1 MILAAMAACL
11 LIPSLVQS
19 TPWQPHPYAD
29 SPYASNPY
37 GAPPITYNQKKY
49 EVPKYE
55 PTEPSYEDAKYQP
68 TEPSYVVPKYQPTEP
83 SYGVPKYQP
92 TEPSYEVPK
101 YQPTEPSYE
110 VPKYKPAGPSYE
122 VPKYGPKPAP
132 IYTTPAPTSRYSIPI
147 EKPYEEHKPS
157 ESYGKIEPEFAAVLI
172 GGCDKCQGIEASAV
186 YSPNVKSSI
195 VPASPLKTCTLPAGV
210 FYNDSLI
217 VCGSGCQAI
226 GTPCYTNKI
235 GCDTWEQVAPIRE
248 YRERFTMTVVESCN
262 ALVVVGGFK
271 CTNDVEIFH
280 DGKWCDGPKHDGL
293 HGLVFHSAVSYGESQ
308 VMVIGGLLKGE
319 PTNNVFTIDVSNG
332 KVEEAASLNFKRY
345 SHASSPASWGGN
357 DYIIV
362 AGGFEDYC
370 VTNKVEFI
378 QISNYGY
385 SKPTWQMLA
394 PMNVKRF
401 DFGLAMYG
409 SQLAAFGGQPPIESE
424 NIEVY
429 DPETNC
435 WKLASQVIA
444 HPERQ
449 FFTAITVPKSYFQET
464 PTTPSYTNPPV
475 YLSPPKYTEAPVY
488 PSPPTYTEAP
498 VYPSPPKYTKAP
510 VYPSPPKYTKAPVY
524 TTAPSYMEPVPEDED
539 FATVLIGGCD
549 NDIGIKDSEI
559 YSPNFESD
567 IIPASPMPTCTKPAG
582 VFYNGSVVICGGVT
596 DGQGTPCY
604 SNKIGTKEWREFCPL
619 LEHRDR
625 FTMTAVESSNAL
637 VIVGGFKSGKDVEI
651 YKDGKWQYGPELR
664 DQGLVHHCSVQYN
677 NKVMVTGGFCSGKP
691 TDTVQTICVESNQV
705 DTFAPLNSKR
715 YAHSC
720 MAMSWGGADYV
731 VVAGGFQDYS
741 VSNTVEFIPTKMD
754 GYSAPAWK
762 TLPSMNIRRFDFG
775 LGIYGKKLAAFGGQ
789 PTLDSDKIEVYCPE
803 SKQWRLVGR
812 SIVHP
817 ERHFFTAITVPE
829 SSLKVKVIGY

>member
-1 MILAAMAACL
+1 MGTLTSRMILALVACL
-11 LIPSLVQS
+11 LIPHLVQS
-19 TPWQPHPYAD
+19 TPLE
-29 SPYASNPY
+29 
-37 GAPPITYNQKKY
+37 PPQ
-49 EVPKYE
+49 
-55 PTEPSYEDAKYQP
+55 SYDVK
-68 TEPSYVVPKYQPTEP
+68 
-83 SYGVPKYQP
+83 
-92 TEPSYEVPK
+92 
-101 YQPTEPSYE
+101 
-110 VPKYKPAGPSYE
+110 
-122 VPKYGPKPAP
+122 
-132 IYTTPAPTSRYSIPI
+132 
-147 EKPYEEHKPS
+147 
-157 ESYGKIEPEFAAVLI
+157 EPEFAAVII
-172 GGCDKCQGIEASAV
+172 GDCDKVRGIEASEV
-186 YSPNVKSSI
+186 YSPNVKSSV
-195 VPASPLKTCTLPAGV
+195 VPASPLDTCTLPAGV

-217 VCGSGCQAI
+217 LCGSGCQAI

-235 GCDTWEQVAPIRE
+235 GCDTWEEMAPIRE

-271 CTNDVEIFH
+271 CTNDVEIFR

-293 HGLVFHSAVSYGESQ
+293 HGLVFHSAVSFGKGQ
-308 VMVIGGLLKGE
+308 VMVIGGLLKGK

-332 KVEEAASLNFKRY
+332 KVEKAPRLNFKRH
-345 SHASSPASWGGN
+345 SHASSPASWGGR

-362 AGGFEDYC
+362 AGGFEDSYT
-370 VTNKVEFI
+370 VSNKVEI
-378 QISNYGY
+378 LSMHSRGY
-385 SKPTWQMLA
+385 VKQTWQMVA
-394 PMNVKRF
+394 SMNINRF

-409 SQLAAFGGQPPIESE
+409 SQLAAFGGQPPIESDQ
-424 NIEVY
+424 IEVY
-429 DPETNC
+429 NPETNC
-435 WKLASQVIA
+435 WKIVGQRIA
-444 HPERQ
+444 NSERS
-449 FFTAITVPKSYFQET
+449 FFTAITVPDSYFQET

-475 YLSPPKYTEAPVY
+475 YPSPPKYTEAPVY
-488 PSPPTYTEAP
+488 PSPPKYIKAPVYPSSPKYTEAP
-498 VYPSPPKYTKAP
+498 VYTA
-510 VYPSPPKYTKAPVY
+510 
-524 TTAPSYMEPVPEDED
+524 APSYMEPVPEDED
-539 FATVLIGGCD
+539 FATVLVGGCD

-705 DTFAPLNSKR
+705 DTLAPLNSKR

-720 MAMSWGGADYV
+720 MAMSWGGEDYV

-741 VSNTVEFIPTKMD
+741 VSNTVEFIPTKMN

-762 TLPSMNIRRFDFG
+762 TLPPMNIRRFDFG
-775 LGIYGKKLAAFGGQ
+775 LGMYGKKLAAFGGQ
-789 PTLDSDKIEVYCPE
+789 PTIDSDKIEVYCPE
-803 SKQWRLVGR
+803 SKEWRLVGR

-829 SSLKVKVIGY
+829 SALKVKVIGY

>member
-1 MILAAMAACL
+1 MGTLTSKMILAAMAACL
-11 LIPSLVQS
+11 LIPHLVQS

-29 SPYASNPY
+29 SPYASY
-37 GAPPITYNQKKY
+37 GAPPITYNQK
-49 EVPKYE
+49 
-55 PTEPSYEDAKYQP
+55 
-68 TEPSYVVPKYQPTEP
+68 
-83 SYGVPKYQP
+83 KYQP

-101 YQPTEPSYE
+101 YQPTEPS
-110 VPKYKPAGPSYE
+110 
-122 VPKYGPKPAP
+122 
-132 IYTTPAPTSRYSIPI
+132 
-147 EKPYEEHKPS
+147 YEEHKPS

-172 GGCDKCQGIEASAV
+172 GGCDKCRGIEASAV
-186 YSPNVKSSI
+186 YSPNVESSI
-195 VPASPLKTCTLPAGV
+195 VPVSPLKTCTLPAGV

-235 GCDTWEQVAPIRE
+235 GCDTWEEMAPIRE
-248 YRERFTMTVVESCN
+248 YRERFTMTDVES
-262 ALVVVGGFK
+262 FR
-271 CTNDVEIFH
+271 

-308 VMVIGGLLKGE
+308 VMVIGGLLKGK

-332 KVEEAASLNFKRY
+332 KVEEAACLNFKRY

-378 QISNYGY
+378 QISNLGY

-394 PMNVKRF
+394 PINVKRF

-444 HPERQ
+444 HPERP

-464 PTTPSYTNPPV
+464 PTTPSYTEAPV
-475 YLSPPKYTEAPVY
+475 YPSPPKYTEAPVY
-488 PSPPTYTEAP
+488 SSPPKYTEAP

-510 VYPSPPKYTKAPVY
+510 VYPSPPKYTEAPVY
-524 TTAPSYMEPVPEDED
+524 TTAPPYIEPVPEDED
-539 FATVLIGGCD
+539 FATVLVGGCD

-604 SNKIGTKEWREFCPL
+604 SNKIGTKEWKEFCPL

-720 MAMSWGGADYV
+720 MAMSWGGEDYV

-741 VSNTVEFIPTKMD
+741 VSNTVEFIPTKMH

-762 TLPSMNIRRFDFG
+762 TLPPMNIRRFDFG

-789 PTLDSDKIEVYCPE
+789 PTIDSDKIEVYCPE
-803 SKQWRLVGR
+803 SKEWRLVGR

-829 SSLKVKVIGY
+829 SALKVKVIGY

>member
-1 MILAAMAACL
+1 MILALVACL
-11 LIPSLVQS
+11 LIPHLVQS
-19 TPWQPHPYAD
+19 TPLE
-29 SPYASNPY
+29 
-37 GAPPITYNQKKY
+37 PPQ
-49 EVPKYE
+49 
-55 PTEPSYEDAKYQP
+55 SYDVK
-68 TEPSYVVPKYQPTEP
+68 
-83 SYGVPKYQP
+83 
-92 TEPSYEVPK
+92 
-101 YQPTEPSYE
+101 
-110 VPKYKPAGPSYE
+110 
-122 VPKYGPKPAP
+122 
-132 IYTTPAPTSRYSIPI
+132 
-147 EKPYEEHKPS
+147 
-157 ESYGKIEPEFAAVLI
+157 EPEFAAVII
-172 GGCDKCQGIEASAV
+172 GDCDKVRGIEASEV
-186 YSPNVKSSI
+186 YSPNVKSSV
-195 VPASPLKTCTLPAGV
+195 VPASPLDTCTLPAGV

-217 VCGSGCQAI
+217 LCGGGCQEK

-235 GCDTWEQVAPIRE
+235 GCDTWEQMAPIRE
-248 YRERFTMTVVESCN
+248 YRERFTMTVVESFN
-262 ALVVVGGFK
+262 ALVVVGGFR

-293 HGLVFHSAVSYGESQ
+293 HGLVFHSAVSFGKSQ
-308 VMVIGGLLKGE
+308 VMVIGGLLKGK

-332 KVEEAASLNFKRY
+332 KVEKAPCLNFKRH
-345 SHASSPASWGGN
+345 SHASSPASWGGR

-362 AGGFEDYC
+362 AGGFEDSYT
-370 VTNKVEFI
+370 VSNKVEI
-378 QISNYGY
+378 LSMRSRGY
-385 SKPTWQMLA
+385 VKPTWQMLA
-394 PMNVKRF
+394 SMNINRF

-409 SQLAAFGGQPPIESE
+409 SQLAAFGGKPPIESE

-435 WKLASQVIA
+435 WKMVSQCIA

-449 FFTAITVPKSYFQET
+449 FFTAITVPDSYFQET

-475 YLSPPKYTEAPVY
+475 YITPAYTNLPVYPSPPKYTEAPVY
-488 PSPPTYTEAP
+488 PSPPKYTEAPVYPSQRKYTEAP

-539 FATVLIGGCD
+539 FATVLVGGCD

-582 VFYNGSVVICGGVT
+582 VFYNGSVVICGGVK

-604 SNKIGTKEWREFCPL
+604 TNEIGTHEWKKFCPL
-619 LEHRDR
+619 MENRER

-637 VIVGGFKSGKDVEI
+637 VVVGGFKSGKDVEI

-664 DQGLVHHCSVQYN
+664 KEQGLVHHCSVQYN

-705 DTFAPLNSKR
+705 DNFAPLNSKR

-720 MAMSWGGADYV
+720 MATSWGGKDYV
-731 VVAGGFQDYS
+731 VVAGGFQDFS
-741 VSNTVEFIPTKMD
+741 VSNTVEFIPTKID

-762 TLPSMNIRRFDFG
+762 TLPPMNIRRFNFG

-789 PTLDSDKIEVYCPE
+789 PTIDSDKIEGYCPE
-803 SKQWRLVGR
+803 SKQWKLVGR
-812 SIVHP
+812 SLVNP

-829 SSLKVKVIGY
+829 SYLNVKQGY

>member
-1 MILAAMAACL
+1 MGTLTSRMILALVACL
-11 LIPSLVQS
+11 LIPHLVQS
-19 TPWQPHPYAD
+19 TPLE
-29 SPYASNPY
+29 
-37 GAPPITYNQKKY
+37 PPQ
-49 EVPKYE
+49 
-55 PTEPSYEDAKYQP
+55 SYDVK
-68 TEPSYVVPKYQPTEP
+68 
-83 SYGVPKYQP
+83 
-92 TEPSYEVPK
+92 
-101 YQPTEPSYE
+101 
-110 VPKYKPAGPSYE
+110 
-122 VPKYGPKPAP
+122 
-132 IYTTPAPTSRYSIPI
+132 
-147 EKPYEEHKPS
+147 
-157 ESYGKIEPEFAAVLI
+157 EPEFAAVII
-172 GGCDKCQGIEASAV
+172 GDCDKVRGIEASEV
-186 YSPNVKSSI
+186 YSPNVKSSV
-195 VPASPLKTCTLPAGV
+195 VPASPLDTCTLPAGV

-235 GCDTWEQVAPIRE
+235 GCDTWEQMAPIRE

-271 CTNDVEIFH
+271 CTNDVEIFR

-308 VMVIGGLLKGE
+308 VMVIGGLLKGK

-332 KVEEAASLNFKRY
+332 KVEEAACLNFKRY

-475 YLSPPKYTEAPVY
+475 YITPASTNPPVYHSPPKYTEAPVY
-488 PSPPTYTEAP
+488 PSPPKYTEAP

-510 VYPSPPKYTKAPVY
+510 VYPSPPKYTEAPVY

-539 FATVLIGGCD
+539 FATVLVGGCD
-549 NDIGIKDSEI
+549 NDIGIKDSE
-559 YSPNFESD
+559 
-567 IIPASPMPTCTKPAG
+567 
-582 VFYNGSVVICGGVT
+582 
-596 DGQGTPCY
+596 
-604 SNKIGTKEWREFCPL
+604 
-619 LEHRDR
+619 
-625 FTMTAVESSNAL
+625 
-637 VIVGGFKSGKDVEI
+637 
-651 YKDGKWQYGPELR
+651 
-664 DQGLVHHCSVQYN
+664 
-677 NKVMVTGGFCSGKP
+677 
-691 TDTVQTICVESNQV
+691 
-705 DTFAPLNSKR
+705 
-715 YAHSC
+715 
-720 MAMSWGGADYV
+720 
-731 VVAGGFQDYS
+731 
-741 VSNTVEFIPTKMD
+741 
-754 GYSAPAWK
+754 
-762 TLPSMNIRRFDFG
+762 
-775 LGIYGKKLAAFGGQ
+775 
-789 PTLDSDKIEVYCPE
+789 
-803 SKQWRLVGR
+803 
-812 SIVHP
+812 
-817 ERHFFTAITVPE
+817 
-829 SSLKVKVIGY
+829 

>member
-1 MILAAMAACL
+1 MGRLISKMILVGMADCL

-29 SPYASNPY
+29 SPYASY
-37 GAPPITYNQKKY
+37 GAPPITYNQK
-49 EVPKYE
+49 
-55 PTEPSYEDAKYQP
+55 
-68 TEPSYVVPKYQPTEP
+68 
-83 SYGVPKYQP
+83 KYQP

-110 VPKYKPAGPSYE
+110 VPKYKP
-122 VPKYGPKPAP
+122 
-132 IYTTPAPTSRYSIPI
+132 T
-147 EKPYEEHKPS
+147 EKPYEEYKPS

-172 GGCDKCQGIEASAV
+172 GGCDKCRGIEASEV

-195 VPASPLKTCTLPAGV
+195 VPVSPLKTCTLPAGV

-235 GCDTWEQVAPIRE
+235 GCDTWEEMAPIRE

-271 CTNDVEIFH
+271 CTNDVEIFR

-293 HGLVFHSAVSYGESQ
+293 HGLVFHSAVSFGKSQ
-308 VMVIGGLLKGE
+308 VMVIGGLLKGK

-332 KVEEAASLNFKRY
+332 KVEKAPCLNFKRH
-345 SHASSPASWGGN
+345 SHSSSPASWGGR

-362 AGGFEDYC
+362 AGGFEDSYT
-370 VTNKVEFI
+370 VSNKVEI
-378 QISNYGY
+378 LSMHSRGY
-385 SKPTWQMLA
+385 VKQTWQMVA
-394 PMNVKRF
+394 SMNINRF

-409 SQLAAFGGQPPIESE
+409 SQLAAFGGQPPIESDQ
-424 NIEVY
+424 IEVY
-429 DPETNC
+429 NPETNC
-435 WKLASQVIA
+435 WKIVGQRIA
-444 HPERQ
+444 NSERQ
-449 FFTAITVPKSYFQET
+449 FFTAITVPDSYFQET

-475 YLSPPKYTEAPVY
+475 Y
-488 PSPPTYTEAP
+488 
-498 VYPSPPKYTKAP
+498 PSPPKYIKAP
-510 VYPSPPKYTKAPVY
+510 VYPSSPKYTEAPVY

-539 FATVLIGGCD
+539 FATVLVGGCD

-567 IIPASPMPTCTKPAG
+567 IIPASPVPTCTKPAG
-582 VFYNGSVVICGGVT
+582 VFYNGSVVICGGVK

-604 SNKIGTKEWREFCPL
+604 TNEIGTHEWKKFCPL
-619 LEHRDR
+619 MEHRER
-625 FTMTAVESSNAL
+625 FTMTVVESSNAL
-637 VIVGGFKSGKDVEI
+637 VVVGGFKSGKDVEI
-651 YKDGKWQYGPELR
+651 YKDGKWQCGPELR
-664 DQGLVHHCSVQYN
+664 KDQGLVHHCSVQYN

-720 MAMSWGGADYV
+720 MATSWGGKDYV

-754 GYSAPAWK
+754 SYSAPAWK
-762 TLPSMNIRRFDFG
+762 TLPPMNIRRFNFG

-789 PTLDSDKIEVYCPE
+789 PTIDSDKIEVYCPE
-803 SKQWRLVGR
+803 SKQWKLVGR
-812 SIVHP
+812 SLVNP

-829 SSLKVKVIGY
+829 SYLKVKQGY

>member
-1 MILAAMAACL
+1 MGTLTSRMILALVACL
-11 LIPSLVQS
+11 LIPHLVQS
-19 TPWQPHPYAD
+19 TPL
-29 SPYASNPY
+29 
-37 GAPPITYNQKKY
+37 
-49 EVPKYE
+49 
-55 PTEPSYEDAKYQP
+55 EPSQ
-68 TEPSYVVPKYQPTEP
+68 
-83 SYGVPKYQP
+83 SYGVK
-92 TEPSYEVPK
+92 
-101 YQPTEPSYE
+101 
-110 VPKYKPAGPSYE
+110 
-122 VPKYGPKPAP
+122 
-132 IYTTPAPTSRYSIPI
+132 
-147 EKPYEEHKPS
+147 
-157 ESYGKIEPEFAAVLI
+157 EPEFAAVII
-172 GGCDKCQGIEASAV
+172 GDCDKVRGIEASEV
-186 YSPNVKSSI
+186 YSPNVKSSV
-195 VPASPLKTCTLPAGV
+195 VPASPLDTCTLPAGV

-217 VCGSGCQAI
+217 LCGSGCQAI

-235 GCDTWEQVAPIRE
+235 GCDTWEEMAPIRE

-271 CTNDVEIFH
+271 CTNDVEIFR
-280 DGKWCDGPKHDGL
+280 DGKWRDGPKHDGL

-308 VMVIGGLLKGE
+308 VMVIGGLLKGK

-332 KVEEAASLNFKRY
+332 KVEEAACLNFKRY

-378 QISNYGY
+378 QISNHGY

-409 SQLAAFGGQPPIESE
+409 SQLPAFGGQPLIESDQ
-424 NIEVY
+424 IEVY

-444 HPERQ
+444 HPERP

-464 PTTPSYTNPPV
+464 PTTPSYT
-475 YLSPPKYTEAPVY
+475 
-488 PSPPTYTEAP
+488 EAP
-498 VYPSPPKYTKAP
+498 VYPSPPKYTEAP
-510 VYPSPPKYTKAPVY
+510 VYSSPPKYTEAPVY

-539 FATVLIGGCD
+539 FATVLVGGCD

-619 LEHRDR
+619 LEHRNR

-637 VIVGGFKSGKDVEI
+637 VVVGGFKSGKDVEI
-651 YKDGKWQYGPELR
+651 YKDGKWEYGPQLGK

-677 NKVMVTGGFCSGKP
+677 NKVMVAGGFCNGKP
-691 TDTVQTICVESNQV
+691 TDTVKMIDVTNNRVEDFVQ
-705 DTFAPLNSKR
+705 LNSKR
-715 YAHSC
+715 YSHSRI
-720 MAMSWGGADYV
+720 ATSWGGGDYV
-731 VVAGGFQDYS
+731 VVAGGFQDFS
-741 VSNTVEFIPTKMD
+741 VSNTVEFISTKMD
-754 GYSAPAWK
+754 GYSRPVWHSLAP
-762 TLPSMNIRRFDFG
+762 MIIRRFQFG
-775 LGIYGKKLAAFGGQ
+775 LGMYRKQLAAFGGE
-789 PTLDSDKIEVYCPE
+789 PTIDSEKIEVYSAE
-803 SKQWRLVGR
+803 SNCWKLADR

-817 ERHFFTAITVPE
+817 ERHYFTTITVPE
-829 SSLKVKVIGY
+829 SAVRKQGGDSGY

>member
-1 MILAAMAACL
+1 MILALVACL
-11 LIPSLVQS
+11 LIPHLVQS
-19 TPWQPHPYAD
+19 TPLEPPQSYAV
-29 SPYASNPY
+29 
-37 GAPPITYNQKKY
+37 K
-49 EVPKYE
+49 
-55 PTEPSYEDAKYQP
+55 
-68 TEPSYVVPKYQPTEP
+68 
-83 SYGVPKYQP
+83 
-92 TEPSYEVPK
+92 
-101 YQPTEPSYE
+101 
-110 VPKYKPAGPSYE
+110 
-122 VPKYGPKPAP
+122 
-132 IYTTPAPTSRYSIPI
+132 
-147 EKPYEEHKPS
+147 
-157 ESYGKIEPEFAAVLI
+157 EPEFAAVII
-172 GGCDKCQGIEASAV
+172 GDCDKVRGIEASEV
-186 YSPNVKSSI
+186 YSPNVKSSV
-195 VPASPLKTCTLPAGV
+195 VPASPLDTCTLPAGV

-217 VCGSGCQAI
+217 LCGGGCQEK

-235 GCDTWEQVAPIRE
+235 GCDTWEQMAPIRE
-248 YRERFTMTVVESCN
+248 YRERFTMTVVESFN

-293 HGLVFHSAVSYGESQ
+293 HGLVFHSAVSFGKSQ
-308 VMVIGGLLKGE
+308 VMVIGGLLKGK

-332 KVEEAASLNFKRY
+332 KVEKAPCLNFKRH
-345 SHASSPASWGGN
+345 SHASSPASWGGR

-362 AGGFEDYC
+362 AGGFEDSYT
-370 VTNKVEFI
+370 VSNKVEI
-378 QISNYGY
+378 LSMHSRGY
-385 SKPTWQMLA
+385 VKSTWQMLA
-394 PMNVKRF
+394 SMNINRF

-409 SQLAAFGGQPPIESE
+409 SQLAAFGGQPLIESDQ
-424 NIEVY
+424 IEVY

-435 WKLASQVIA
+435 WKIVGLRIA
-444 HPERQ
+444 NSERP
-449 FFTAITVPKSYFQET
+449 FFTAITVPDSYFQET
-464 PTTPSYTNPPV
+464 PTTPSYTNPPI
-475 YLSPPKYTEAPVY
+475 YIIPAYTYSPFYPSQPKYTDAP
-488 PSPPTYTEAP
+488 S
-498 VYPSPPKYTKAP
+498 
-510 VYPSPPKYTKAPVY
+510 Y
-524 TTAPSYMEPVPEDED
+524 TTAPSYMKPVPEDED

-567 IIPASPMPTCTKPAG
+567 IIPASPMLTCTKAAG
-582 VFYNGSVVICGGVT
+582 AFYNGSVVICGGGK

-619 LEHRDR
+619 LEHRNR

-637 VIVGGFKSGKDVEI
+637 VVVGGFKSGKDVEI

-754 GYSAPAWK
+754 GYSAPVWK
-762 TLPSMNIRRFDFG
+762 TLPPMNIKRFNFG

-789 PTLDSDKIEVYCPE
+789 PTIDSDKIEVYCPE
-803 SKQWRLVGR
+803 SKQWKCVGR
-812 SIVHP
+812 SLVNP

-829 SSLKVKVIGY
+829 SYLKVKHEGY

>member
-1 MILAAMAACL
+1 MGTLTSKMILAAMAACL
-11 LIPSLVQS
+11 LIPHLVQS

-29 SPYASNPY
+29 SPYASY
-37 GAPPITYNQKKY
+37 GAPPITY
-49 EVPKYE
+49 E
-55 PTEPSYEDAKYQP
+55 
-68 TEPSYVVPKYQPTEP
+68 
-83 SYGVPKYQP
+83 VPKYQP

-110 VPKYKPAGPSYE
+110 VPKEY
-122 VPKYGPKPAP
+122 
-132 IYTTPAPTSRYSIPI
+132 
-147 EKPYEEHKPS
+147 KPS

-172 GGCDKCQGIEASAV
+172 GGCDKCRGIEASAV

-195 VPASPLKTCTLPAGV
+195 VPVSPLKTCTLPAGV

-235 GCDTWEQVAPIRE
+235 GCDTWEEMAPIRE

-271 CTNDVEIFH
+271 CTNDVEIFR

-308 VMVIGGLLKGE
+308 VMVIGGLLKGK

-332 KVEEAASLNFKRY
+332 KVEEAACLNFKRY

-378 QISNYGY
+378 QISNLGY

-394 PMNVKRF
+394 PINVKRF

-464 PTTPSYTNPPV
+464 PTTPSYTEAPV
-475 YLSPPKYTEAPVY
+475 YPSPPKYTEAPVY
-488 PSPPTYTEAP
+488 PSPPKYEAP

-510 VYPSPPKYTKAPVY
+510 VYPSPPKYTEAPVY
-524 TTAPSYMEPVPEDED
+524 TTAPPYIEPVPEDED
-539 FATVLIGGCD
+539 FATVLVGGCD

-604 SNKIGTKEWREFCPL
+604 SNKIGTKEWKEFCPL

-705 DTFAPLNSKR
+705 DTFAPLNSER

-720 MAMSWGGADYV
+720 MATSWGGEDYV
-731 VVAGGFQDYS
+731 VVAGGFQDFS

-754 GYSAPAWK
+754 SYSAPAWK
-762 TLPSMNIRRFDFG
+762 TLPPMNIRRFNFG

-789 PTLDSDKIEVYCPE
+789 PTIDSDKIEVYCPE

>member
-1 MILAAMAACL
+1 
-11 LIPSLVQS
+11 
-19 TPWQPHPYAD
+19 
-29 SPYASNPY
+29 
-37 GAPPITYNQKKY
+37 
-49 EVPKYE
+49 
-55 PTEPSYEDAKYQP
+55 
-68 TEPSYVVPKYQPTEP
+68 
-83 SYGVPKYQP
+83 
-92 TEPSYEVPK
+92 
-101 YQPTEPSYE
+101 
-110 VPKYKPAGPSYE
+110 
-122 VPKYGPKPAP
+122 
-132 IYTTPAPTSRYSIPI
+132 
-147 EKPYEEHKPS
+147 
-157 ESYGKIEPEFAAVLI
+157 
-172 GGCDKCQGIEASAV
+172 
-186 YSPNVKSSI
+186 
-195 VPASPLKTCTLPAGV
+195 
-210 FYNDSLI
+210 
-217 VCGSGCQAI
+217 
-226 GTPCYTNKI
+226 
-235 GCDTWEQVAPIRE
+235 
-248 YRERFTMTVVESCN
+248 MTVVESCN

-271 CTNDVEIFH
+271 CTNDVEIFR

-293 HGLVFHSAVSYGESQ
+293 HGLVFHSAVSFGKSQ
-308 VMVIGGLLKGE
+308 VMVIGGLLKGK

-332 KVEEAASLNFKRY
+332 KVEKAPCLNFKRH
-345 SHASSPASWGGN
+345 SHASSPASWGGR

-362 AGGFEDYC
+362 AGGFEDSYT
-370 VTNKVEFI
+370 VSNKVEI
-378 QISNYGY
+378 LSMHSRGY
-385 SKPTWQMLA
+385 VKLTWQMVA
-394 PMNVKRF
+394 SMNIKRF

-409 SQLAAFGGQPPIESE
+409 SQLAAFGGQPPIESDQ
-424 NIEVY
+424 IEVY
-429 DPETNC
+429 NPETNC
-435 WKLASQVIA
+435 WKIVGQRIA
-444 HPERQ
+444 NSERP
-449 FFTAITVPKSYFQET
+449 FFTAITVPDSYFQET
-464 PTTPSYTNPPV
+464 PTTPAYTNPPV
-475 YLSPPKYTEAPVY
+475 YPSPPKYTEAPVY
-488 PSPPTYTEAP
+488 PSPP
-498 VYPSPPKYTKAP
+498 KYIKAP
-510 VYPSPPKYTKAPVY
+510 VYPSSPKYTEAPVY

-539 FATVLIGGCD
+539 FATVLVGGCD
-549 NDIGIKDSEI
+549 NEIGIKDSEI

-664 DQGLVHHCSVQYN
+664 DQGLVHHCSDQYN

-715 YAHSC
+715 YAHSR
-720 MAMSWGGADYV
+720 MAMSWGGEDYV

-762 TLPSMNIRRFDFG
+762 TLPPMNIRRFDFG

-789 PTLDSDKIEVYCPE
+789 PTIDSDKIEVYCPE

>member
-1 MILAAMAACL
+1 MGTLTSRMILALVACL
-11 LIPSLVQS
+11 LIPHLVQS
-19 TPWQPHPYAD
+19 TPLE
-29 SPYASNPY
+29 
-37 GAPPITYNQKKY
+37 PPQ
-49 EVPKYE
+49 
-55 PTEPSYEDAKYQP
+55 SYDVK
-68 TEPSYVVPKYQPTEP
+68 
-83 SYGVPKYQP
+83 
-92 TEPSYEVPK
+92 
-101 YQPTEPSYE
+101 
-110 VPKYKPAGPSYE
+110 
-122 VPKYGPKPAP
+122 
-132 IYTTPAPTSRYSIPI
+132 
-147 EKPYEEHKPS
+147 
-157 ESYGKIEPEFAAVLI
+157 EPEFVAVII
-172 GGCDKCQGIEASAV
+172 GDCDKVRGIEASEV
-186 YSPNVKSSI
+186 YSPNVKSSV
-195 VPASPLKTCTLPAGV
+195 VPASPLDTCTLPAGV

-217 VCGSGCQAI
+217 VCGGGCQEK

-235 GCDTWEQVAPIRE
+235 GCDTWEQMAPIRE

-271 CTNDVEIFH
+271 CTNDVEIFR

-293 HGLVFHSAVSYGESQ
+293 HGLVFHSAVSFGKSQ
-308 VMVIGGLLKGE
+308 VMVIGGLLKGK

-332 KVEEAASLNFKRY
+332 KVEKAPCLNFKRH
-345 SHASSPASWGGN
+345 SHASSPASWGGR

-362 AGGFEDYC
+362 AGGFEDSYT
-370 VTNKVEFI
+370 VNNKVEI
-378 QISNYGY
+378 LSMHSRGY
-385 SKPTWQMLA
+385 VKPTWQMVA
-394 PMNVKRF
+394 SMNINRF

-409 SQLAAFGGQPPIESE
+409 SQLAAFGGQPPIESDQV
-424 NIEVY
+424 EVY
-429 DPETNC
+429 NPETNC
-435 WKLASQVIA
+435 WKIVGQRIA
-444 HPERQ
+444 NSERT
-449 FFTAITVPKSYFQET
+449 FFTAITVPDSYFQET
-464 PTTPSYTNPPV
+464 PTTP
-475 YLSPPKYTEAPVY
+475 K
-488 PSPPTYTEAP
+488 YTEAP

-510 VYPSPPKYTKAPVY
+510 VYPSPPKYIKAPVY
-524 TTAPSYMEPVPEDED
+524 PTAPSYMEPVPEGED
-539 FATVLIGGCD
+539 FATVLVGGCD

-691 TDTVQTICVESNQV
+691 TDTVQTICVKSNQV

-720 MAMSWGGADYV
+720 MATSWGDEDYV
-731 VVAGGFQDYS
+731 VVAGGFQDFS

-754 GYSAPAWK
+754 SYSAPAWK
-762 TLPSMNIRRFDFG
+762 TLPPMNIRRFNFG

-789 PTLDSDKIEVYCPE
+789 PTIDSDKIEVYCPE
-803 SKQWRLVGR
+803 SKQWKLVGR
-812 SIVHP
+812 SLVNP